1 MPKQTLKEMLE
12 SLNQLGSSENQP
24 ETLIYNEGWMLRLI
38 LQAAEEGY
46 LPDYFPE
53 KFKWFAEGQL
63 RSPFG
68 RKKGTSYEKNTHAD
82 GVVGD
87 ITTDDETKSAI
98 ELDSNAKHFCVYEAK
113 MFSGLSR
120 GTKNAPDY
128 NQAAR
133 TIACM
138 AHTLETAK
146 QPPHKLK
153 SIGFFVI
160 APQAQINKGMFDAAI
175 DADSI
180 REAVGNRISQFSVDA
195 QVTFMNWQT
204 EWFEPL
210 LEKMVQDE
218 SLKCIAWEDLIN
230 ELTQFKDEINKFYGL
245 CLNYNSRQQDPP
257 STSLPDSGKFYKIS
271 EDKRKDQTVVVCFSG
286 ARRSRVYQPGK
297 REKSFLVANE
307 CLTPV
312 EVEEGMVVPHSPQV
326 NWKYQYKDDKDDK
339 DQAYTVK
346 VLNTGPC
353 NSRVIKVDNSQ
364 DETSFLVP
372 NHFLEEIK

>member
-24 ETLIYNEGWMLRLI
+24 KTLIYNEGWMLRLI

-53 KFKWFAEGQL
+53 EFKWFAEGQL

-82 GVVGD
+82 GAVGD
-87 ITTDDETKSAI
+87 ITREKGTKSAI
-98 ELDSNAKHFCVYEAK
+98 KLNSDAKHFCVYEAK
-113 MFSGLSR
+113 MFSGLSP

-138 AHTLETAK
+138 AHTLEKGEQLPDELETV
-146 QPPHKLK
+146 
-153 SIGFFVI
+153 GFFVI

-180 REAVGNRISQFSVDA
+180 REAVGNRIKQFSDEA
-195 QVTFMNWQT
+195 YKELETWQKK
-204 EWFEPL
+204 WFEPL

-245 CLNYNSRQQDPP
+245 CLEHSSRQQDPP

-271 EDKRKDQTVVVCFSG
+271 EGNRKDQTVIVCFSG
-286 ARRSRVYQPGK
+286 ARQSRVYQPDK

-307 CLTPV
+307 YLTPV
-312 EVEEGMVVPHSPQV
+312 EVEEEMVVPHSPQV
-326 NWKYQYKDDKDDK
+326 NWKYQYKDDKD
-339 DQAYTVK
+339 QGFPVK